1 MSEKLTELLV
11 DLTQEILV
19 SKVGLILH
27 RELLITAQAS
37 QDKHVM
43 MAEDLRLTRPVMQ

>member
-1 MSEKLTELLV
+1 M
-11 DLTQEILV
+11 QEILV

-27 RELLITAQAS
+27 QELLITAQAPH
-37 QDKHVM
+37 DKHVM